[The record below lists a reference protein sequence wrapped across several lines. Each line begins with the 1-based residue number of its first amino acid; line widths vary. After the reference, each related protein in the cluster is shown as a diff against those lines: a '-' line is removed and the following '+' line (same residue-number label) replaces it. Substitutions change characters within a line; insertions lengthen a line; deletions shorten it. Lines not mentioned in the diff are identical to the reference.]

1 MAAYSVR
8 RDAPEP
14 DVDPGCL
21 PLPFGPLPIA
31 RGVAWAS
38 LTPVGTLACARPR
51 GRAPRA
57 VEDRVEGPP
66 EPERVV
72 GVERLELMML
82 SSM

>member
-14 DVDPGCL
+14 DVDPSCL
-21 PLPFGPLPIA
+21 PLPFGPLP

-51 GRAPRA
+51 DRAPRA

-66 EPERVV
+66 EPERVG

-82 SSM
+82 S